1 MTLGSSKFH
10 FVSALDCLLQS
21 GRNRPNYVSILVWRN
36 FTLFYLSKTF
46 NIVLQDLSRLIFH
59 LDGHFNFS
67 TLVSSWT
74 WGSIDFLGVGCS
86 GAISPTRAS
95 IPPWNPTRTDQVQTK
110 QSTDDQALL
119 LRNPKAFE
127 MRSDQYVSSGH
138 DLVVC
143 QTEGAI
149 CCEGKDL
156 NYWLCLGPKTEP

>member
-46 NIVLQDLSRLIFH
+46 NIVLQDFSRLIFH

-86 GAISPTRAS
+86 GAISPTRLHTALES
-95 IPPWNPTRTDQVQTK
+95 NPYRPSTDQAKYGRPSAAAVK
-110 QSTDDQALL
+110 SESLWDAVWSIRVFLAWLGSVSDWRCYLL
-119 LRNPKAFE
+119 W
-127 MRSDQYVSSGH
+127 G
-138 DLVVC
+138 
-143 QTEGAI
+143 
-149 CCEGKDL
+149 
-156 NYWLCLGPKTEP
+156 